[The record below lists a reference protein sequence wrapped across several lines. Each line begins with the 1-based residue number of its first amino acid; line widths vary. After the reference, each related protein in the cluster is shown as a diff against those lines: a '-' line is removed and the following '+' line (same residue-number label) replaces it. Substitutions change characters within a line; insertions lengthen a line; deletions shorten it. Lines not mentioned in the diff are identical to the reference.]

1 MRTKLFL
8 SALLV
13 ALSTALSAAH
23 TGTSS
28 VLKQIAGMLVP
39 VECSVPDISSTA
51 INAANIAKTVV
62 SSSNYLSELKSNAE
76 SAAKGNT
83 ILTFSQKLE
92 MLQLA
97 QQLLKNS
104 NSQIKSVNSLMSKT
118 KSFSS
123 VINSI
128 KDTQERE
135 EALRSANY
143 CTKLLGLCSNETKS
157 QISTATQIIKI
168 LKAAK

>member
-8 SALLV
+8 SAVLV
-13 ALSTALSAAH
+13 ALSTALVAANS
-23 TGTSS
+23 GTSS
-28 VLKQIAGMLVP
+28 ALKQIAEMLVP
-39 VECSVPDISSTA
+39 VKCSVPDISSTA
-51 INAANIAKTVV
+51 VNAANVAKTVI
-62 SSSNYLSELKSNAE
+62 STSNYLSELKSNAE

-83 ILTFSQKLE
+83 LSFSQKLE

-97 QQLLKNS
+97 QQLLKS
-104 NSQIKSVNSLMSKT
+104 SKSQMSSVNSLMSKA

-128 KDTQERE
+128 KDTKEKA
-135 EALRSANY
+135 EALSSANY
-143 CTKLLGLCSNETKS
+143 CTKLLGLCNSETKS